1 MKVYESAISTGDKSK
16 NDRLIIYHCTNS
28 NKLRGKAKCFGG
40 DALMANMEDLVHE
53 LQLRNEH
60 EVQCVVE
67 EQGPD
72 MIAHQI
78 KAYADAHADVL
89 VVGQFKD
96 VDIEKPDDDHE
107 QGHLVAKGCKAALIV
122 VKGSSKLAL
131 LNKRRFLAIVDG
143 SDISHTAMLKAVQFM
158 RKGDYIKVVYLE
170 TRFSAAP
177 GKSLVKKCESW
188 LAENKVLGRVQV
200 GIANALGPAN
210 AIGPAKGM
218 GIDNGIGPARA
229 PSRAT
234 TIGTTRATG
243 TTAVMA
249 QPGLVRELAPGV
261 GPGLGS
267 RLRPGLA
274 PVYRKQLQLSACVC
288 QSVREATGS

>member
-1 MKVYESAISTGDKSK
+1 
-16 NDRLIIYHCTNS
+16 
-28 NKLRGKAKCFGG
+28 
-40 DALMANMEDLVHE
+40 MANMEDLVHE

-188 LAENKVLGRVQV
+188 LAENK
-200 GIANALGPAN
+200 I
-210 AIGPAKGM
+210 KG
-218 GIDNGIGPARA
+218 
-229 PSRAT
+229 S
-234 TIGTTRATG
+234 
-243 TTAVMA
+243 
-249 QPGLVRELAPGV
+249 
-261 GPGLGS
+261 
-267 RLRPGLA
+267 
-274 PVYRKQLQLSACVC
+274 CVC
-288 QSVREATGS
+288 IKRDDDEPLSIADQIHAFGTPDSPVKGNFHVVVMGSIGLSQDLPPEGTVAREEFIKGQHGAEEQGSLALEILIREQHSHVMIVTVDALVSGRDAVASPPIKAWFNGESRQRGEPGYARSGYL